1 MAATPPVPSFPE
13 TNKFLKQRVILSH
26 SPHLLS
32 SNFRYSFSA
41 KCSFENHRNSTIEHF
56 STMSRESIHNN
67 STNSSF
73 SSSLV
78 SASSSGSQINSKHS
92 KKVVLFY
99 SAETKSLAYNIAS
112 ESDAIELR
120 SISWGFVI
128 LHFLTHFHSHCYFE
142 FSPTC
147 SLIFSNLIDIVLLG
161 ICKSKVMYNILE

>member
-1 MAATPPVPSFPE
+1 MAAMPPVPLFPE
-13 TNKFLKQRVILSH
+13 TNKLILSH

-32 SNFRYSFSA
+32 SSNFRYNFSV

-56 STMSRESIHNN
+56 SNMNRDSVHSN
-67 STNSSF
+67 NSSF

-78 SASSSGSQINSKHS
+78 SASSSASQLNSKNS

-120 SISWGFVI
+120 SISWGFV
-128 LHFLTHFHSHCYFE
+128 HFLTHFHSHCCFQ
-142 FSPTC
+142 FSTMC
-147 SLIFSNLIDIVLLG
+147 NLIFSNLLKCCCYGTL
-161 ICKSKVMYNILE
+161 ILFLAC